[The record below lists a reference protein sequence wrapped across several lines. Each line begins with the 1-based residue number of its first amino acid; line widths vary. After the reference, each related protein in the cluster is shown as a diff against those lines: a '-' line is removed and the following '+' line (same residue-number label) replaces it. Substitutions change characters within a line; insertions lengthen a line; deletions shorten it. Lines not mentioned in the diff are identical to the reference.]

1 MALTSSIDQY
11 IDYLVRERGLSE
23 HTIAAYRRDLRHL
36 YCFVKERKVVEW
48 NAVSIT
54 LAKQFPALLHRRG
67 MAASSIQRTLS
78 AARSFF
84 KYLVA
89 SNAAH
94 ANPFEAVQAPKA
106 VKKLPATL
114 SVDEI
119 NSLLDKHD
127 GSALSLRDRAM
138 LELFYSSGLRLSE
151 LAVLEVDGIDMVAGQ
166 TRVVG
171 KGDKERIVPVGRKA
185 VQAINEWLEVRGELA
200 DIEETALFV
209 NQKGRRLS
217 ARGIQYSMQNW
228 AQKNGLGRHLHPH
241 MLRHSF
247 ASHILESS
255 GNLRAVQEMLGH
267 SDISTTQIY
276 THLDF
281 QHLAKV
287 YDQAHPRAKKNAKD
301 K

>member
-1 MALTSSIDQY
+1 MNLTSSLDQY

-23 HTIAAYRRDLRHL
+23 HTIAAYRRDLSHL
-36 YCFVKERKVVEW
+36 YRFLKERKIVEW
-48 NAVSIT
+48 NAVSIA

-84 KYLVA
+84 RFLV
-89 SNAAH
+89 SVNVAH
-94 ANPFEAVQAPKA
+94 NNPFEAVQAPRA
-106 VKKLPATL
+106 AKKLPSTL

-119 NSLLDKHD
+119 NGLLDKHD

-151 LAVLEVDGIDMVAGQ
+151 LAALEVDEIDMTAGQ

-185 VQAINEWLEVRGELA
+185 VKAIKEWIAVRGELA
-200 DIEETALFV
+200 ELEETALFV
-209 NQKGRRLS
+209 NQKGKRLS
-217 ARGIQYSMQNW
+217 TRGIQYRMQNW

-287 YDQAHPRAKKNAKD
+287 YDQAHPRAKKNPKD
-301 K
+301 E

>member
-94 ANPFEAVQAPKA
+94 ANPFESVQAPKA
-106 VKKLPATL
+106 AKKLPATL